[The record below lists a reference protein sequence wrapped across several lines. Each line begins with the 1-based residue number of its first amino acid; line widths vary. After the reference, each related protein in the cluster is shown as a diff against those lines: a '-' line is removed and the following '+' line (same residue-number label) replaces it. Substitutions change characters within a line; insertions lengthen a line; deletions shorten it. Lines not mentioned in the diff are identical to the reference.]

1 MAKTLKRTG
10 PLKRLRKAGT
20 KKPTAA
26 KAAKPTAD
34 MEAYMSQML
43 SLKARGRVG
52 AGAKAP
58 AKKKKYALLGTQAKR
73 LRRKAKPK
81 SKPKAKPKKKRRVAL
96 VATKRPAATGAFT
109 LPLGGRPS
117 TKGWRTYATSVG
129 GLESK
134 YGGAVDLAPDLG
146 F

>member
-1 MAKTLKRTG
+1 MAKSLKRTG

-26 KAAKPTAD
+26 KATAD

-81 SKPKAKPKKKRRVAL
+81 AKP
-96 VATKRPAATGAFT
+96 
-109 LPLGGRPS
+109 
-117 TKGWRTYATSVG
+117 
-129 GLESK
+129 
-134 YGGAVDLAPDLG
+134 
-146 F
+146 

>member
-1 MAKTLKRTG
+1 MPLSAAHKAKISASLKKYHAKCRTCQQHA
-10 PLKRLRKAGT
+10 K
-20 KKPTAA
+20 
-26 KAAKPTAD
+26 KAAKP
-34 MEAYMSQML
+34 
-43 SLKARGRVG
+43 
-52 AGAKAP
+52 AKAP
-58 AKKKKYALLGTQAKR
+58 AKAPAKKKYALLGTQAKR

-81 SKPKAKPKKKRRVAL
+81 AKPKPKKKRRVAL
-96 VATKRPAATGAFT
+96 VATKRPAAT